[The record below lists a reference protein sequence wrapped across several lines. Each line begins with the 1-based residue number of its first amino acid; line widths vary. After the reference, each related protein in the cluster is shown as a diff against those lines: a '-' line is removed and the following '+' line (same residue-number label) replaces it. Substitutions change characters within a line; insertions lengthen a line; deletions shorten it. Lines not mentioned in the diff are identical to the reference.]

1 MTIKK
6 AYHVVVIGGGITGL
20 STALHLKKKGITRIA
35 VSQANTLGTPTR
47 IASGFCSGGQLDN
60 FTRLS
65 HVHGMDLARQLWSFG
80 NDAFDS
86 LVTFAKEHQVPVMS
100 SRRYRFLASNPELT
114 EAKKAVSELE
124 SNALQGSILP
134 PPHANLSSRI
144 LSIQDDGPRGGYID
158 PESLFQAIT
167 HSTSSIPR
175 LPPVE
180 TLERKNG
187 SISLKLEDGH
197 LVLTDVVVVAAHL
210 HTGALIPE
218 LGSSLVPF
226 ADQWTDFGLS
236 KGTLPE
242 LCSPGLAFT
251 TNHTYEWGVVTDKNR
266 IRFGGARYLRPLAGL
281 ETTHCNVD
289 PQITAHLKMQLA
301 NTFKSIDPDSLVAR
315 ATYSFLD
322 IRPCD
327 ELPMIGPM
335 FGEPRILVGTGFSGQ
350 GIQTGFHA
358 GSMLASLIAQG
369 EAPGLP
375 RALWPERLRSL
386 PQSN

>member
-35 VSQANTLGTPTR
+35 LSQANTLGTPTR
-47 IASGFCSGGQLDN
+47 LASGFCSGGQLDN

-65 HVHGMDLARQLWSFG
+65 HVHGMDLARQLWEFG
-80 NDAFDS
+80 NCAFDS
-86 LVTFAKEHQVPVMS
+86 LVTFAQEHQVHFMS
-100 SRRYRFLASNPELT
+100 SRRYRFLASLAELT
-114 EAKKAVSELE
+114 EAKKAVSQLV
-124 SNALQGSILP
+124 SNALEGSILSP
-134 PPHANLSSRI
+134 PSTDLSSRI

-175 LPPVE
+175 LPAVE
-180 TLERKNG
+180 IIERKNG
-187 SISLKLEDGH
+187 SISLMLQDGH
-197 LVLTDVVVVAAHL
+197 RVLADVVVVAAHL
-210 HTGALIPE
+210 NTGALISE
-218 LGSSLVPF
+218 LESSLVPF
-226 ADQWTDFGLS
+226 TDQWTDFFLS
-236 KGTLPE
+236 NGILPD

-251 TNHTYEWGVVTDKNR
+251 TNHTYEWGVVTAKNR

-281 ETTHCNVD
+281 ETTHSNVD
-289 PQITAHLKMQLA
+289 PKITAHLKMQLA
-301 NTFKSIDPDSLVAR
+301 NTFKSLNPDTLVAR

-327 ELPMIGPM
+327 ELPIIGPM

-350 GIQTGFHA
+350 GIQTGFYA